1 MEKKNT
7 LKTRNLGGM
16 EVSAL
21 GFGCMN
27 FVWAYGHV
35 MSYYVCIRNEP

>member
-1 MEKKNT
+1 VSD
-7 LKTRNLGGM
+7 RRRLGSL

-27 FVWAYGHV
+27 FVWA
-35 MSYYVCIRNEP
+35 

>member
-7 LKTRNLGGM
+7 LKTRSLGGM

-35 MSYYVCIRNEP
+35 MR